1 MITIYDNMDLILES
15 CVETYEEA
23 IKAESR
29 GANRIEL
36 CSQLNLGGLTPS
48 KELTKKL
55 VKELNIPV
63 KVMVRPRK
71 GDFFYTNEEIKQMH
85 RDILDFK
92 SFGVFGVV
100 FGVLKNDKSVNIN
113 VVNDL
118 VSRSNGMDI
127 TFHKAIDETIDLIDA
142 YNNLMNEPESTIPL
156 RTGALLSMGQLSMVL
171 ENYDQG
177 IKYIL
182 QWMDEVE
189 KVTAQAWSFLGGRL
203 RSSEL
208 PPKYPAVRCAA
219 R

>member
-1 MITIYDNMDLILES
+1 MNTMYDNMDLILES

-23 IKAESR
+23 IRAESR

-36 CSQLNLGGLTPS
+36 CSRLDLGGLTPS

-71 GDFFYTNEEIKQMH
+71 GDFFYTDEEIKQMH

-92 SFGVFGVV
+92 SLGVFGVV

-142 YNNLMNEPESTIPL
+142 YNNLISYTKINSVLTSGGAESAVL
-156 RTGALLSMGQLSMVL
+156 GQNMIKKIFDIKTDRIKIITAGSITY
-171 ENYDQG
+171 EN
-177 IKYIL
+177 L
-182 QWMDEVE
+182 QEVHY
-189 KVTAQAWSFLGGRL
+189 LIGGVEYHGR
-203 RSSEL
+203 RIIDIS
-208 PPKYPAVRCAA
+208 
-219 R
+219 

>member
-23 IKAESR
+23 IRAESR

-36 CSQLNLGGLTPS
+36 CSRLDLGGLTPS

-71 GDFFYTNEEIKQMH
+71 GDFFYTDEEIKQMH

-92 SFGVFGVV
+92 SLGVFGVV

-142 YNNLMNEPESTIPL
+142 YKNLISYTKINSVLTSGGAESAVLGQNML
-156 RTGALLSMGQLSMVL
+156 RKIFDIETDRIKIITAGSITY
-171 ENYDQG
+171 EN
-177 IKYIL
+177 L
-182 QWMDEVE
+182 QEVHY
-189 KVTAQAWSFLGGRL
+189 LIGGVEYHGR
-203 RSSEL
+203 RIIDIS
-208 PPKYPAVRCAA
+208 
-219 R
+219 

>member
-23 IKAESR
+23 IRAESR

-36 CSQLNLGGLTPS
+36 CSRLDLGGLTPS

-142 YNNLMNEPESTIPL
+142 YNNLISYTKINSVLTSGGAESAVL
-156 RTGALLSMGQLSMVL
+156 GQNMIKKILDIKTDRIKIITAGSITY
-171 ENYDQG
+171 EN
-177 IKYIL
+177 L
-182 QWMDEVE
+182 QEVHD
-189 KVTAQAWSFLGGRL
+189 LIGGVEYHGR
-203 RSSEL
+203 RIIDIS
-208 PPKYPAVRCAA
+208 
-219 R
+219 